1 MEAEIVAKPQAVNP
15 CCVVLKE
22 KYSKLEASRNA
33 LRQGVKI
40 QNELIDKLQKE
51 SLNFKKEVQYIWKR
65 NANFDAMKSVSISY
79 EEERVQADAERQEK
93 ANESAIR
100 VSLENEISSLKS
112 EILSLHQRGGSLA
125 QDVDGEVILLRT
137 RLSEM
142 ETEIKRFEELV
153 KKERMETDSE
163 RRKADAERKEAN
175 EARKIMKAEKSRAA
189 EVRRLADIERK
200 KVEENRIQLE
210 KLKSEADEARSKLV
224 LEAFKSEEA
233 NKKIQAE
240 KQKVIKE
247 KKRADSKRAK
257 VEELRKLVE
266 INQKKA
272 MDEKCRADN
281 LSQQVEEHRQ
291 GIERLRKEI
300 DELVSLRK
308 LVEAPDDLSDKCMND
323 ETAKVKGGFPA
334 GKSSAAE
341 ERRLADIERKK
352 VEENLIQLE
361 KLKREADDARS
372 KLVLETFKS
381 EEANKKIE
389 AEKKK
394 VITEKK
400 RADSEMAKAEELR
413 KFAEINQKKV
423 MDEKCRAD
431 YLSQQVEEHR
441 QRIERLQR
449 DIDELVPLRKFVEAP
464 DKCMN
469 AEAAEVKGGLRTE
482 ILEREADESKLV
494 LEYLKS
500 EQVNKRLKEEK
511 QKVIREK
518 KRADSE
524 RRKAEEQRKVAETNK
539 KAAMEERHRANQL
552 AQQLEDN
559 KRRIEELQ
567 EEILELVSSRTLV
580 EAPAVLPDK
589 NMNSE
594 TAIMKLQGKK
604 LKFKKKQVK
613 HAKKVTEFE
622 ICRNN
627 ILQQELCCLRQGFV
641 QFSHRLDVLNNYFS
655 HRGEGSD
662 DLVKTG
668 NIFNTPSLNLRRERF
683 SKKQRTNELIK
694 PICTAMDAS
703 DFIKQTIERTA
714 PSLPISG
721 GNCTRCIS
729 GIDSKLEPLI
739 RGSNRK
745 MLQRSAINSSTASF
759 SDRQLTRSQ
768 ERGAFSVT
776 TSAKL
781 AEEKSNSQP
790 NVSSLSGEV
799 TKTRYNENL
808 AVVAE
813 NSVRSPISTDTV
825 GRAGHSKKRKRILD
839 AVKSVEH
846 LYSEG
851 KEWHL
856 RIEEKLSML
865 HGILNSQMDKSLQ
878 EERCG
883 VPYLECDL
891 YAEQVKAHKKR
902 KASPIEEVA
911 LQHLCES
918 NDRKDRFGTRGIK
931 EGNICNQTFPPT
943 TDPGGTAQ
951 VCKDGIGDSGR
962 SNQENLGSFK
972 EELEGNFMKLLDLDN
987 AVDEGC
993 YRRAIEMP
1001 LSPTLPVIEFQNSV
1015 EINSTKCLVDE
1026 CSYEGFL
1033 SEKVNPVSSCSFDVI
1048 NVEIDPSKLKL
1059 NSPETS
1065 HVPSVSMNE
1074 GVIHSFKNV
1083 TDKEN
1088 GAGNTVYEDN
1098 ACAWQTW
1105 DSRAELGMSDLCSS
1119 GYKGTNISYQS
1130 ALGLACDELPRYC
1143 VVFSDTKDSSS
1154 ISRIFRVTGTI
1165 MGQCSMISLTDHL
1178 MQNIV
1183 PALLKIEDLL
1193 PKEKACVFFS
1203 VLLHNF
1209 SGRALEN
1216 FGNLS
1221 STDST
1226 FLLDSFAGCL
1236 HTVMSDVETRSA
1248 FTELCFFGELLVLVE
1263 DFLLDRRVL
1272 VCSNVSSESLPKS
1285 GSSVNILLNEEEI
1298 ILSHG
1303 MAPTHQLVAGAIVLA
1318 SICATTDHIGFLCEA
1333 SYNIFRMQNLDT
1345 SLMLTVLHVFAH
1357 MCGSK
1362 YFNLTDYS
1370 LLMTVM
1376 KSLVTF
1382 LEREKVSSDYIY
1394 CIPSADE
1401 VRSELPLC
1409 TKCPFSKGAVSMDIV
1424 ISMLFEK
1431 LQNHV
1436 LSIVVRQDLMESV
1449 NSLNS
1454 EPDALS
1460 RNEKIKKTSGHEG
1473 AFGIFSMNCSG
1484 SSCLNKFGMP
1494 TTHSNSTVDENLCH
1508 FTDVLSLVELVACNM
1523 SWDWT
1528 CNNILSQMLKLLE
1541 SCFLENFSTVTIVLL
1556 GKLGRLGVDASGYGN
1571 NGVENLKIRLSAFLC
1586 QSSSRKLGLPSQ
1598 IATANAL
1605 LGLLPL
1611 NFKEIIKYSLA
1622 ELPAV
1627 VSQSDPADCIIRKW
1641 FSMLSSE
1648 QQSLSFSLLQS
1659 SGVKSRSIT
1668 G

>member
-1 MEAEIVAKPQAVNP
+1 MVRINLHHPDLTPSEFGSLLPSSVFSASPSIPTLPQAMEAEIVAKPHSVNP

-51 SLNFKKEVQYIWKR
+51 SLNFKK
-65 NANFDAMKSVSISY
+65 AY
-79 EEERVQADAERQEK
+79 EEERVRADAERQEK

-112 EILSLHQRGGSLA
+112 EILALHQRGGSLA
-125 QDVDGEVILLRT
+125 QDVDGEVMLLRT

-142 ETEIKRFEELV
+142 KTEIKRFEELV

-189 EVRRLADIERK
+189 EERRLADIERK

-247 KKRADSKRAK
+247 RKRADSKRAK
-257 VEELRKLVE
+257 AEELRKLVE

-334 GKSSAAE
+334 GKGSAAE

-361 KLKREADDARS
+361 KLKRETDDARS

-449 DIDELVPLRKFVEAP
+449 EIDELVPLRKFVEAP

-482 ILEREADESKLV
+482 ILEKEADESKLV

-524 RRKAEEQRKVAETNK
+524 TRKAEEQRKVAETNK

-567 EEILELVSSRTLV
+567 KEILELVSSRTLV

-594 TAIMKLQGKK
+594 TAIMKLQRKK

-613 HAKKVTEFE
+613 HAKKVAEFE
-622 ICRNN
+622 IYRNN
-627 ILQQELCCLRQGFV
+627 ILQQELCGLRQGF
-641 QFSHRLDVLNNYFS
+641 
-655 HRGEGSD
+655 
-662 DLVKTG
+662 TG
-668 NIFNTPSLNLRRERF
+668 NVFNTPSLNLRRERF
-683 SKKQRTNELIK
+683 SKKRRNNELVK

-703 DFIKQTIERTA
+703 DFIKQTIECTA

-721 GNCTRCIS
+721 GNCTQCIS
-729 GIDSKLEPLI
+729 GIDSKLEPLF

-745 MLQRSAINSSTASF
+745 MLQSSAINSSTASF

-808 AVVAE
+808 AAVAE

-825 GRAGHSKKRKRILD
+825 GRAGHGKKRKRILD
-839 AVKSVEH
+839 AVKSVER

-891 YAEQVKAHKKR
+891 YAEQVEAHKKR
-902 KASPIEEVA
+902 KASPVEEVA

-918 NDRKDRFGTRGIK
+918 KERKDRFGTRGIK
-931 EGNICNQTFPPT
+931 EGNICNQTFPPA
-943 TDPGGTAQ
+943 TDPSGTAQ

-1059 NSPETS
+1059 NTPETS

-1074 GVIHSFKNV
+1074 GVIYSFKNV

-1088 GAGNTVYEDN
+1088 GEGNTVYEDN
-1098 ACAWQTW
+1098 ACAQQTW

-1130 ALGLACDELPRYC
+1130 TLGLA
-1143 VVFSDTKDSSS
+1143 F
-1154 ISRIFRVTGTI
+1154 
-1165 MGQCSMISLTDHL
+1165 
-1178 MQNIV
+1178 
-1183 PALLKIEDLL
+1183 
-1193 PKEKACVFFS
+1193 
-1203 VLLHNF
+1203 LLHNF
-1209 SGRALEN
+1209 SGMALEN

-1285 GSSVNILLNEEEI
+1285 GSTVNILLNEEEI

-1345 SLMLTVLHVFAH
+1345 SSMLTVLHVFAH

-1362 YFNLTDYS
+1362 YFNLADYS

-1436 LSIVVRQDLMESV
+1436 LSIVVHQDLMESV
-1449 NSLNS
+1449 NSLNF

-1541 SCFLENFSTVTIVLL
+1541 SCFLENFSTVTIILL

-1611 NFKEIIKYSLA
+1611 NFEEIIKYSLA

-1648 QQSLSFSLLQS
+1648 QQSLSFSLLQF
-1659 SGVKSRSIT
+1659 SGVKSHSIT